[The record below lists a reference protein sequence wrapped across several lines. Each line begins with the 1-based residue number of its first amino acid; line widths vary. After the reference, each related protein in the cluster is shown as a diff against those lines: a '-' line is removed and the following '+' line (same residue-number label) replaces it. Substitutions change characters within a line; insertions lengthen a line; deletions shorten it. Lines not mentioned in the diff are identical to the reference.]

1 MTSHVYARTIL
12 AAAVLMAGCSAEKP
26 HNQATNAAATSIEQA
41 ETATVTERS
50 IAPELMALKTTANA
64 IEPGQDIEGFVKAW
78 EAVRDKA
85 ISLYGKGHIE
95 VRMAQS
101 EINFK
106 HYYTGEFKKGLEL
119 LQPHIDYLET
129 LDASYEYERIL
140 ALEKLST
147 LQTNFGQVDEIA
159 ELDAK
164 IHNYWLTSNRAEK
177 NDRLVNS
184 FNSLA
189 TTAHSLGKPVLALEH
204 IEAALKIV
212 SENDG
217 FEQYEPY
224 LIYNRANFL
233 TSAGLNDEA
242 FKASREGIRRMAE
255 LDQTNHVINGFL
267 LTSLATQLHH
277 HGRYEEAIET
287 SKASVSVLQEL
298 YGPQSPRVYQVQTV
312 LLGLLI
318 KQGDYEKAISLADN
332 LMPILEESD
341 GKESRNYLFFLM
353 GKRRAEFLQQ
363 PSAEKLSLYSGVID
377 RYEEILG
384 ENNRFALGARRNEI
398 MMENLLGD
406 IAVAREKAAKLEGRY
421 RLMDSPNLGDVRV
434 IEALSGLLAIKSGE
448 ASGLEKSYAAYRE
461 ARDDFQDK
469 LRLSDKT
476 VSPSLNQ
483 KSVMEIAI
491 EAALL
496 GDDVDKAFE
505 IGQIYT
511 HGGARAALA
520 KAKVR
525 SQNLPK
531 DQLRLIRQHQD
542 DLESK
547 AALIAD
553 RDKASR
559 KANQTTVQDL
569 SKTIDETDNRLS
581 ESTQKLSKTFPG
593 WMEAEEL
600 RFASVK
606 TIQARLKANEAILFP
621 VVTDRGIAVFGITKS
636 DVTAEFVTLE
646 HTSLREWTV
655 SIRRSLDASAL
666 TRLETGLQSKNSH
679 ARGFDIPS
687 SQSIY
692 NSILPAKI
700 RSLLSNADLLY
711 VSTNNVLST
720 LPLGMLA
727 TPEYRTDAP
736 QYLSD
741 EFAII
746 NLPYLSAFKTSK
758 ETSKRS
764 LGQYYGIGAPYSYK
778 NTVQNLAMRSAED
791 SLTVESLSPLPN
803 AERELKTIASLKSI
817 KRSKLL
823 LGKEA
828 TEKAVKDLLI
838 GEGDIVVFAT
848 HGLLSGELMGVNEP
862 ALVLSA
868 NDGDDGILTARE
880 ISTLSFPADIV
891 ILSACNTGGQG
902 GGSAEGLSGLASSFF
917 YAGAQ
922 NLLVSHWP
930 VRDDAAAFLTV
941 NMIENTQSGMSKAE
955 ALQKA
960 MQDLRSNTDI
970 PNAAHPALWAS
981 FVLVSE

>member
-1 MTSHVYARTIL
+1 MMSHVYARTIL
-12 AAAVLMAGCSAEKP
+12 VAAVLIAGCSAE
-26 HNQATNAAATSIEQA
+26 QANTQVTNAAATSIEQTKDA
-41 ETATVTERS
+41 PVIGRSVTTK
-50 IAPELMALKTTANA
+50 LMALKTTANA
-64 IEPGQDIEGFVKAW
+64 IEPGQDLEAYVKAW

-85 ISLYGKGHIE
+85 TNLYGESHIE

-101 EINFK
+101 EIDFK

-159 ELDAK
+159 ELDTK

-189 TTAHSLGKPVLALEH
+189 TTAHSLGNPVLALEH

-212 SENDG
+212 SENEG

-255 LDQTNHVINGFL
+255 LGQTTHVINGFL

-312 LLGLLI
+312 LLGLLT

-341 GKESRNYLFFLM
+341 GKETRNYLFFLM
-353 GKRRAEFLQQ
+353 GKLRAEFLQQ

-377 RYEEILG
+377 RYEKVLG
-384 ENNRFALGARRNEI
+384 ENNQFALGARRNEI
-398 MMENLLGD
+398 VMANLLGD
-406 IAVAREKAAKLEGRY
+406 IAVAREKSAKLEGHY
-421 RLMDSPNLGDVRV
+421 SQMDSPNLGDVRV
-434 IEALSGLLAIKSGE
+434 IEALSGLLALKSGE
-448 ASGLEKSYAAYRE
+448 SSGLEKSYAAYSE

-476 VSPSLNQ
+476 LSPSLNQ
-483 KSVMEIAI
+483 KSVMETAI

-496 GDDVDKAFE
+496 GDDVEKAFE
-505 IGQIYT
+505 IGQVYT

-520 KAKVR
+520 KAQVR

-531 DQLRLIRQHQD
+531 DQLSLIRQHQD

-559 KANQTTVQDL
+559 EANQTTVKAL
-569 SKTIDETDNRLS
+569 SKTIDEIDDRLS
-581 ESTQKLSKTFPG
+581 ESTQKLSKDFPG

-600 RFASVK
+600 RFASIK
-606 TIQARLKANEAILFP
+606 TIQSRLKATEAVLFP
-621 VVTDRGIAVFGITKS
+621 VVTDRGIAVFGITES
-636 DVTAEFVTLE
+636 DVAAEFVTLE

-655 SIRRSLDASAL
+655 SIRKSIEVSAF
-666 TRLETGLQSKNSH
+666 TRLETGVQSKNSQ
-679 ARGFDIPS
+679 AREYDIAS

-692 NSILPAKI
+692 NSILPVKI
-700 RSLLSNADLLY
+700 RALLSNADLLY

-727 TPEYRTDAP
+727 TRDYRSDARH
-736 QYLSD
+736 YMTD

-746 NLPYLSAFKTSK
+746 NLPYLSAFKTSDK
-758 ETSKRS
+758 NTKLSR
-764 LGQYYGIGAPYSYK
+764 GQYYGVGAPYSYK
-778 NTVQNLAMRSAED
+778 TTVQKLAMRSAED
-791 SLTVESLSPLPN
+791 SLTVESLPSLPN
-803 AERELKTIASLKSI
+803 AERELRTIASLKSI

-823 LGKEA
+823 LGEDA
-828 TEKAVKDLLI
+828 TEKAVKDLRI

-868 NDGDDGILTARE
+868 SDGDDGILTARE
-880 ISTLSFPADIV
+880 ISTLNFPADIV

-941 NMIENTQSGMSKAE
+941 NMIENAQSGMSKAE

-960 MQDLRSNTDI
+960 MKDLRFNADI
-970 PNAAHPALWAS
+970 PNASHPALWAS

>member
-1 MTSHVYARTIL
+1 MTSHVYAQTIL
-12 AAAVLMAGCSAEKP
+12 AAAVLIAGCSAEKSN
-26 HNQATNAAATSIEQA
+26 NQVTNAAATSIEQTK
-41 ETATVTERS
+41 TAPITDRS

-64 IEPGQDIEGFVKAW
+64 IEPGQDIDAFVKAW

-85 ISLYGKGHIE
+85 MNLYGKNHIE

-101 EINFK
+101 EVDFK
-106 HYYTGEFKKGLEL
+106 YYYTGEFKKALEL
-119 LQPHIDYLET
+119 LKPHIDYLET

-147 LQTNFGQVDEIA
+147 LQTNFGQADEIA
-159 ELDAK
+159 DLDAK

-177 NDRLVNS
+177 NDRLINS

-189 TTAHSLGKPVLALEH
+189 TTANSLGNPLLALEH

-212 SENDG
+212 SQNEG

-255 LDQTNHVINGFL
+255 LGQSNHVINGFL

-318 KQGDYEKAISLADN
+318 KQGDYEKAIILADS

-341 GKESRNYLFFLM
+341 GKETRNYLFFLM
-353 GKRRAEFLQQ
+353 GKRRAEFLQE

-377 RYEEILG
+377 RYEMLLG
-384 ENNRFALGARRNEI
+384 EKNKFALGARRNEI
-398 MMENLLGD
+398 MMANLLGD
-406 IAVAREKAAKLEGRY
+406 IALASEKAAKLEARY
-421 RLMDSPNLGDVRV
+421 SLTDSPNLEDVRV
-434 IEALSGLLAIKSGE
+434 IEALSGLLALKSGE
-448 ASGLEKSYAAYRE
+448 ASGLTKSYAAYSE

-476 VSPSLNQ
+476 LSPSLNQ

-496 GDDVDKAFE
+496 GGDVEKAFE

-520 KAKVR
+520 KAKAR
-525 SQNLPK
+525 SQSLPK
-531 DQLRLIRQHQD
+531 GQLSLIRQRQD
-542 DLESK
+542 ELESK
-547 AALIAD
+547 AALVAD

-559 KANQTTVQDL
+559 EANQTSVQAL
-569 SKTIDETDNRLS
+569 SKSIDETDNRIS
-581 ESTQKLSKTFPG
+581 ESTQKLSKDFPG

-600 RFASVK
+600 RFVSVK
-606 TIQARLKANEAILFP
+606 TIQSRLKANEAILFP
-621 VVTDRGIAVFGITKS
+621 VVTDRGIAVFGITQS
-636 DVTAEFVTLE
+636 DVATEFVSLE
-646 HTSLREWTV
+646 HTSLRKWTV
-655 SIRRSLDASAL
+655 SLRRSINTSPF
-666 TRLETGLQSKNSH
+666 TRLDSVSKSPNADTPDGYIANSK
-679 ARGFDIPS
+679 
-687 SQSIY
+687 SIY
-692 NSILPAKI
+692 EAILPTKI
-700 RSLLSNADLLY
+700 RTLFSDVNILY

-727 TPEYRTDAP
+727 TPDYQADVP
-736 QYLSD
+736 NYMMD
-741 EFAII
+741 EFAIV
-746 NLPYLSAFKTSK
+746 NLPYLSAFKTSDK
-758 ETSKRS
+758 VTRNS
-764 LGQYYGIGAPYSYK
+764 LKQYYGIGAPYSYE
-778 NTVQNLAMRSAED
+778 NTIQKLAMRSAED
-791 SLTVESLSPLPN
+791 SLTIEALPPLPH
-803 AERELKTIASLKSI
+803 AERELKKIAALNSI

-823 LGKEA
+823 LGEDA
-828 TEKAVKDLLI
+828 TERAVKDLTI

-868 NDGDDGILTARE
+868 NDGNDGILTARE
-880 ISTLSFPADIV
+880 ISTLNFPADIV

-922 NLLVSHWP
+922 SLLVSHWP

-941 NMIENTQSGMSKAE
+941 NMIKNAQSGMSKAE

-960 MQDLRSNTDI
+960 MKDLRNNKDI
-970 PNAAHPALWAS
+970 PNSDHPALWAS
-981 FVLVSE
+981 FSLVSK